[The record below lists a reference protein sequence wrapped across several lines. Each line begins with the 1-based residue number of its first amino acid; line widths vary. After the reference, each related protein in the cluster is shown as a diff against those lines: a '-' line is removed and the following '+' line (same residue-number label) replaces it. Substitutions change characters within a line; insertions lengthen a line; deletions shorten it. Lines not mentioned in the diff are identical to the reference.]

1 MNQRSLGAIL
11 ALSVVLLGGCSAVTS
26 VTNPGTIDEDYHERT
41 IGMEVEDG
49 NIENKAKHNMG
60 RVDARLND
68 SRINVDSYNG
78 VVLLTG
84 QVPSE
89 ELRTSAED
97 ITSQV
102 RNVRRV
108 HNELTI
114 SGNLPGSRVMQ
125 DAWLTTKVNTV
136 LATSN
141 EINSSHIKVVTENA
155 TVYLMGMVSHAEGEQ
170 AVQIA
175 ASAGGMERIVK
186 VFDYID

>member
-11 ALSVVLLGGCSAVTS
+11 ALTIALGGCSAVTS
-26 VTNPGTIDEDYHERT
+26 ATNPGVIDEDYHERT
-41 IGMEVEDG
+41 IGTEVEDS

-68 SRINVDSYNG
+68 ARINVDSYNG

-84 QVPSE
+84 QTPSE
-89 ELRTSAED
+89 ELRQRAEEVA
-97 ITSQV
+97 SQV

-108 HNELTI
+108 HNELTV
-114 SGNLPGSRVMQ
+114 SGNLPGSQVMK
-125 DAWLTTKVNTV
+125 DAWLTTKVNTA
-136 LATSN
+136 LATSS
-141 EINSSHIKVVTENA
+141 EINSSHFKVVTENA
-155 TVYLMGMVSHAEGEQ
+155 TVYLMGTVTHAEGER

-186 VFDYID
+186 VFDYTD